1 MRADPTPALTEIA
14 TAAAEGPLEELLA
27 VGGQS
32 AALVADLM
40 PAADHVQMLV
50 SDAETALAD
59 AVSLVS

>member
-14 TAAAEGPLEELLA
+14 TATAEGPLEELIV

-40 PAADHVQMLV
+40 PAADLAQMLV

>member
-1 MRADPTPALTEIA
+1 VRADPTPALTEIA
-14 TAAAEGPLEELLA
+14 TATAEGPLEELI

-40 PAADHVQMLV
+40 PAADLAQMLA